1 MRKSGFLFFLKVAIF
16 LSIVLLITGCPKKEI
31 PQPVIL
37 VWTLRGSTTISAF
50 KLINSSDS
58 LAVDAKFFKND
69 ETEPF
74 LVIDSITPH
83 ESVEISRS
91 KYKPKITIA
100 DKVILKYE
108 YGGKKIEQI
117 YYLARSTSLTG
128 EWSGDAGQ

>member
-1 MRKSGFLFFLKVAIF
+1 MKLKKGLKLAI
-16 LSIVLLITGCPKKEI
+16 LISLTVLITGCPKKEE
-31 PQPVIL
+31 PQPLTL

-50 KLINSSDS
+50 KLINCSDS
-58 LAVDAKFFKND
+58 LAMNSKFFKND

-83 ESVEISRS
+83 ESIEISRS
-91 KYKPKITIA
+91 KYKPKITMA